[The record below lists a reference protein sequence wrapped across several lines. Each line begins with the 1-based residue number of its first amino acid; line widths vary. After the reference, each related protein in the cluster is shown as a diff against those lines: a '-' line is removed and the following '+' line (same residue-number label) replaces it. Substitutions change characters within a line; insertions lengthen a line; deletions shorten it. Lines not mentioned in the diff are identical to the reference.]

1 MTTIKTKQLDSLKEA
16 IYKLIMKFDEVDM
29 GNMGEAYDT
38 AEILVDDWV
47 KAECITVID

>member
-1 MTTIKTKQLDSLKEA
+1 MTTINTKQLDSLKEA
-16 IYKLIMKFDEVDM
+16 IYKLIMNFEESEM

-47 KAECITVID
+47 NTEGITVIY